1 VIADRVVVVVPAHD
15 ERDLLPACTAALREA
30 ARRVVLP
37 VQLVVVLD
45 ACTDGSADVLGSDV
59 LAVHVDRRNVG
70 AARAGGFSAVALG
83 ERTWCATTDA
93 DSTVSPTWLLD
104 QLTHAAR
111 GADVVAGT
119 VRVSDWAGH
128 PVGLRQRYGAGYT
141 DADGHR
147 HVHGANLGL
156 TAAAYQRIGGFAP
169 LAVHEDVDLVDRALR
184 SGCTVAWTGDV
195 VVHTSSRTA
204 GRAPGGFAQHLA
216 DLAVAR

>member
-15 ERDLLPACTAALREA
+15 EQDLLPACTAALREA
-30 ARRVVLP
+30 ARRVVVP
-37 VQLVVVLD
+37 VQLVV
-45 ACTDGSADVLGSDV
+45 
-59 LAVHVDRRNVG
+59 
-70 AARAGGFSAVALG
+70 
-83 ERTWCATTDA
+83 
-93 DSTVSPTWLLD
+93 LLD

-128 PVGLRQRYGAGYT
+128 PVGLRQRYEAGYT